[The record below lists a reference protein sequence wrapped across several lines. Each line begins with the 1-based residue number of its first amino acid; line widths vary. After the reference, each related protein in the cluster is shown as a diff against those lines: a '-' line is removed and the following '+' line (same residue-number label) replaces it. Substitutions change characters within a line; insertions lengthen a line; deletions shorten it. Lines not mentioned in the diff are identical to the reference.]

1 MKKLIITGASGYIGS
16 CLVQFLKKKYK
27 ISSIDKVYSASSHI
41 IKCNML
47 NLNRLCKILK
57 KEKPDVVIH
66 LAGQSLVDENINK
79 KKYYLNNVVATK
91 NLIIAMKMNKIEN
104 LIFSST
110 AAIYKYKNTILSEND
125 DTNPI
130 STYAKTKFRCEKLI
144 KNSNINSIILRFF
157 NVCSALKINN
167 KVIGELHN
175 PETHLIP
182 TIVYKNIKRKKIY
195 IYGNDF
201 KTKDGTCL
209 RDYVHIKDICSSIK
223 SSINYLLKTTNRY
236 EILNIGSNKTFT
248 NFEILN
254 NISKI
259 TKVKNNYKII
269 KRRKGDVDKLHCSN
283 RKAKNL
289 IKWKPMYSNINN
301 ILKDEITWVKKLLI
315 KKKFRRFKNYL

>member
-57 KEKPDVVIH
+57 KEKPDIVIH

>member
-283 RKAKNL
+283 RKANNL
-289 IKWKPMYSNINN
+289 IKWKPMYSDINN

-315 KKKFRRFKNYL
+315 KKKFIRFKNYL

>member
-27 ISSIDKVYSASSHI
+27 ITSIDKVYRASSHI

-47 NLNRLCKILK
+47 NLNRLSKILK
-57 KEKPDVVIH
+57 KEKPDVIIH

-167 KVIGELHN
+167 KVIGEFHN

-182 TIVYKNIKRKKIY
+182 TIV
-195 IYGNDF
+195 
-201 KTKDGTCL
+201 
-209 RDYVHIKDICSSIK
+209 
-223 SSINYLLKTTNRY
+223 
-236 EILNIGSNKTFT
+236 
-248 NFEILN
+248 
-254 NISKI
+254 
-259 TKVKNNYKII
+259 
-269 KRRKGDVDKLHCSN
+269 
-283 RKAKNL
+283 
-289 IKWKPMYSNINN
+289 
-301 ILKDEITWVKKLLI
+301 
-315 KKKFRRFKNYL
+315 

>member
-27 ISSIDKVYSASSHI
+27 ISTIDKVYRASSHI

-57 KEKPDVVIH
+57 KEKPDVIIH

-209 RDYVHIKDICSSIK
+209 RDYIHIKDICSSIK
-223 SSINYLLKTTNRY
+223 NSINYLLKTTNRY

-289 IKWKPMYSNINN
+289 IKWKPMYSDINN

-315 KKKFRRFKNYL
+315 KKKFRRFRNYI

>member
-27 ISSIDKVYSASSHI
+27 ISTIDKVYRASSHI

-57 KEKPDVVIH
+57 KEKPDVIIH

-223 SSINYLLKTTNRY
+223 NSINYLLKTTNRY

-289 IKWKPMYSNINN
+289 IKWKPMYSDINN

-315 KKKFRRFKNYL
+315 KKKFRRFRNYI

>member
-1 MKKLIITGASGYIGS
+1 
-16 CLVQFLKKKYK
+16 
-27 ISSIDKVYSASSHI
+27 
-41 IKCNML
+41 
-47 NLNRLCKILK
+47 
-57 KEKPDVVIH
+57 
-66 LAGQSLVDENINK
+66 
-79 KKYYLNNVVATK
+79 
-91 NLIIAMKMNKIEN
+91 MKMNKIEN

-209 RDYVHIKDICSSIK
+209 RDYIHIKDICSSIK
-223 SSINYLLKTTNRY
+223 NSINYLLKTTNRY

-269 KRRKGDVDKLHCSN
+269 KRRKGDADKLHCSN

-289 IKWKPMYSNINN
+289 IKWKPMYSDINN

-315 KKKFRRFKNYL
+315 KKKFRRFRNYI